1 MDKLNDLL
9 NRADDLL
16 NRTDDLLNRA
26 DGLLN
31 RCDDLLSSSF
41 GRFRDDVR
49 PTNFEEA
56 MISAD
61 SRHFDHA
68 RGGQLYRFCCS

>member
-1 MDKLNDLL
+1 MADTL
-9 NRADDLL
+9 NRS
-16 NRTDDLLNRA
+16 DDLLNRA

-31 RCDDLLSSSF
+31 RCDDLLSGSF
-41 GRFRDDVR
+41 GRFSDDVR
-49 PTNFEEA
+49 PMNLEEA

-68 RGGQLYRFCCS
+68 RGGGSTDFAAASSLS